1 MKKKYFLFLIFSC
14 FLLPMFAKQQYP
26 QGFLQGKTSE
36 SLNYDVYF
44 QWGFIWKKAGT
55 AVLAMEPGYYAGDP
69 SYFMTLTGRTTP
81 FFDKVT
87 RVRDTLVAHT
97 TREIRPLHYEKVVH
111 EGDYVAKDLLKY
123 NYPDTGTNGQIKQFR
138 SGTLRRDTTIHVGG
152 EAYDMLSVF
161 YFLRQHDLAAMK
173 PGEFINTIVFSGRHA
188 HKVQIQYLR
197 DDEYKTP
204 NNKIYNCYLLKV
216 LFYDEKGKINKNDNI
231 DVWISKTPDKRP
243 VHMAGKLKVGY
254 LRAIINE

>member
-1 MKKKYFLFLIFSC
+1 MKKRHFVFLIFFS
-14 FLLPMFAKQQYP
+14 LLSSLFPKQVSLN
-26 QGFLQGKTSE
+26 FLQGKISE

-55 AVLAMEPGYYAGDP
+55 AVLAMEPGIYAGDA
-69 SYFMTLTGRTTP
+69 SYFMSLTGKTTP

-87 RVRDTLVAHT
+87 RVRDTLIAHT
-97 TREIRPLHYEKVVH
+97 TRDIKPLHYEKVVH

-123 NYPDTGTNGQIKQFR
+123 TYPDSGTNGRVKQFR
-138 SGTLRRDTTIHVGG
+138 SGTLRRDTLIHVGG

-161 YFLRQHDLAAMK
+161 YFIRQHDLASMK
-173 PGEFINTIVFSGRHA
+173 PGEMINTIVFSGRHA
-188 HKVQIQYLR
+188 HKVQIQYVR
-197 DDEYKTP
+197 DDRYKTP
-204 NNKIYNCYLLKV
+204 NNKNYDCYLLKV
-216 LFYDEKGKINKNDNI
+216 YFFDENGKVNKNDNI
-231 DVWISKTPDKRP
+231 DVWISKSPDKRP

>member
-1 MKKKYFLFLIFSC
+1 MKKKHFVFLIFFS
-14 FLLPMFAKQQYP
+14 LLSPLFPKQQVSLS
-26 QGFLQGKTSE
+26 FLQGKTNE

-55 AVLAMEPGYYAGDP
+55 AVLAMEPDTYAGDA
-69 SYFMTLTGRTTP
+69 SYLMSLTGKTTP

-87 RVRDTLVAHT
+87 KVRDTLIAHT
-97 TREIRPLHYEKVVH
+97 TRDIKPLHYEKVVH

-123 NYPDTGTNGQIKQFR
+123 TYPDSGTNGRVKQFR
-138 SGTLRRDTTIHVGG
+138 SGTLRRDTLIHVGG

-161 YFLRQHDLAAMK
+161 YFIRQYDLAAMK
-173 PGEFINTIVFSGRHA
+173 PGDKINTVVFSGRHA
-188 HKVQIQYLR
+188 HKVQIQYVR
-197 DDEYKTP
+197 DDRYKTP
-204 NNKIYNCYLLKV
+204 NNKNYDCYLLKV
-216 LFYDEKGKINKNDNI
+216 YFFDENGKVNKNDNI

>member
-1 MKKKYFLFLIFSC
+1 MKKRQFVFLIFLG
-14 FLLPMFAKQQYP
+14 LLFPLFPNP
-26 QGFLQGKTSE
+26 QLPLDFLQGKTNE

-44 QWGFIWKKAGT
+44 QWGFIWKKAGM
-55 AVLAMEPGYYAGDP
+55 AVLEMEPSYYAGNP
-69 SYFMTLTGRTTP
+69 SYLMSLTGRTTP

-87 RVRDTLVAHT
+87 KVRDTLIAHT
-97 TREIRPLHYEKVVH
+97 TKDIKPLHYEKVVH

-123 NYPDTGTNGQIKQFR
+123 NYPDSGTNGRVKQFR
-138 SGTLRRDTTIHVGG
+138 SGNLRRDTTIYVEG

-161 YFLRQHDLAAMK
+161 YFIRQYDLASMQK
-173 PGEFINTIVFSGRHA
+173 GEKINTIVFSGRHA
-188 HKVQIQYLR
+188 HKVQIQYVR
-197 DDEYKTP
+197 DDSYKSP
-204 NNKIYNCYLLKV
+204 NNKIYECYLLKV
-216 LFYDEKGKINKNDNI
+216 LFFDEKGKLSKNDNI